1 MVQRAAD
8 ESWDDLVRCPTCG
21 GLNALDAEWCGQ
33 CNRRFRAAG
42 RRSRTEPATDGP
54 SYVEA
59 LAGLL
64 VGPEGVPEGGMERV
78 FRLDGESSAWV
89 CAGCAAETQL
99 EATRCRQC
107 GRPFAERR
115 FKRSSSRS
123 GGRTAIS
130 GSAPPSR
137 RCVTSHWPPKP
148 DLSPFRSWEWWCWWA
163 LLKAAA
169 RLIARRSR

>member
-42 RRSRTEPATDGP
+42 RRSRTEPATDRA

-78 FRLDGESSAWV
+78 FHLDGESSAWV
-89 CAGCAAETQL
+89 CAGCAAENQL

-107 GRPFAERR
+107 GRPFAETVQAVVEQV
-115 FKRSSSRS
+115 
-123 GGRTAIS
+123 GRENA
-130 GSAPPSR
+130 
-137 RCVTSHWPPKP
+137 
-148 DLSPFRSWEWWCWWA
+148 DLGERAAVETLGHVALAARAGPLALPLVGVAVLVA

>member
-8 ESWDDLVRCPTCG
+8 ESWDDLARCPTCG

-33 CNRRFRAAG
+33 CNRRFRAGG
-42 RRSRTEPATDGP
+42 RRSRTEQATDRP

-64 VGPEGVPEGGMERV
+64 VGPEGVPEGGIERV
-78 FRLDGESSAWV
+78 FRLHGESSAWV
-89 CAGCAAETQL
+89 CAGCAAENQL

-107 GRPFAERR
+107 GRPFAETVQAVVEQV
-115 FKRSSSRS
+115 
-123 GGRTAIS
+123 GRENAGLGERAAAETLGHVALAARA
-130 GSAPPSR
+130 GPLALPL
-137 RCVTSHWPPKP
+137 VGVAV
-148 DLSPFRSWEWWCWWA
+148 LVA

-169 RLIARRSR
+169 RLIARRNR